1 MTSLKRK
8 NEHEGLASGSSETST
23 TIIWCERM
31 MAATTSSSRVE
42 RSLTPREGGLNVRN
56 VADEIA
62 SATKTKGFHR
72 VKLGARAFLVSLL
85 HIFIFNSA
93 HFCRTQWST
102 QLQQIMDFF
111 FRLRWKIHIG
121 RIIAKER
128 PLRNI
133 CFVNVAYISQ
143 VRVVYTNDILFTKF
157 GSSAFA
163 KFRNRFGNRSHNSS
177 YQVRTLHQHFHYYS
191 FYYYLSKKY
200 SVGVAFLLHAKEKQH
215 RVFLSRMTE
224 AKSCTGGGE
233 SPAPLS
239 SSVISYS
246 SSCFHFISH
255 QFFVTLLERR

>member
-102 QLQQIMDFF
+102 QLQQVMDFF
-111 FRLRWKIHIG
+111 LITMENTYRKNYCKRTSPPEHLFRERCLHIAGARCIHKWYFIYKI
-121 RIIAKER
+121 R
-128 PLRNI
+128 
-133 CFVNVAYISQ
+133 
-143 VRVVYTNDILFTKF
+143 
-157 GSSAFA
+157 
-163 KFRNRFGNRSHNSS
+163 
-177 YQVRTLHQHFHYYS
+177 
-191 FYYYLSKKY
+191 
-200 SVGVAFLLHAKEKQH
+200 
-215 RVFLSRMTE
+215 
-224 AKSCTGGGE
+224 
-233 SPAPLS
+233 
-239 SSVISYS
+239 
-246 SSCFHFISH
+246 
-255 QFFVTLLERR
+255 